1 MFSPHQHHHVLQLSS
16 ALNKN
21 WKSTAGNEK
30 SKMPTSRNFAA
41 NKNHCK
47 HLMTL
52 KVALEEESIAKTK
65 AQNRL
70 RLLKGNYEESIND
83 LNSDYKQQFSNAACI
98 SMERENKIR
107 IDNEKLMSEMKME
120 HANELSDVRTQ
131 HANELSDARAQHT
144 NDLSSARAY
153 YSYYNSQDI
162 QRLERQLAA
171 LRDVL
176 SQAGTK
182 WKTHYEGQITVSCLS
197 LVYDDLFYS
206 SRITYIPSLLTLS
219 QRLSE
224 RNKELSDE
232 IIKESEVL
240 AKPSDLSVETTL
252 EDVELEEGELVDE
265 KLELTSSG
273 LGSKKNP
280 PKKRKFCDE
289 VEV

>member
-1 MFSPHQHHHVLQLSS
+1 MISWTPFNNKPIPVKKVTHISKDVLASPAAPRSS
-16 ALNKN
+16 AILGFEHELEKYCRQR
-21 WKSTAGNEK
+21 KSENAKFKIDLTKLRDEQK
-30 SKMPTSRNFAA
+30 SVQASNA
-41 NKNHCK
+41 
-47 HLMTL
+47 TL
-52 KVALEEESIAKTK
+52 KVALEEESDAKTK

-83 LNSDYKQQFSNAACI
+83 LKSDYKQQFSNAACI

-107 IDNEKLMSEMKME
+107 IDNEKLMSEMKLE

-171 LRDVL
+171 KDHIL

-197 LVYDDLFYS
+197 LV
-206 SRITYIPSLLTLS
+206 R
-219 QRLSE
+219 
-224 RNKELSDE
+224 
-232 IIKESEVL
+232 
-240 AKPSDLSVETTL
+240 
-252 EDVELEEGELVDE
+252 
-265 KLELTSSG
+265 
-273 LGSKKNP
+273 
-280 PKKRKFCDE
+280 
-289 VEV
+289 